1 MTILAL
7 RNARRF
13 KRMDEKARRNPF
25 WDKPGNIVWESASPL
40 SEHYDIVWGPG
51 KVRNFY
57 PKEAVKL
64 LSE

>member
-1 MTILAL
+1 
-7 RNARRF
+7 
-13 KRMDEKARRNPF
+13 MDEKARRNPF